1 MRNLL
6 LFMRFNGANYHG
18 WQVQE
23 NAASVQQTL
32 QDAIESVFGARL
44 PVTGCSRTDAGV
56 HARMYACNFR
66 TDSALSCEKIPLA
79 LNAHLPDD
87 VGVYACREVPQDFH
101 ARYSCTA
108 KRYVYRIRNSA
119 LRDPFEMGLA
129 AAVRFPLDEAMLH
142 AQAQDFLGTHDFAAF
157 AAAGGSVE
165 DTVRTV
171 THAAVTRTGE
181 TVCFAVQADGF
192 LYNMVRIM
200 TGTLLDIAAG
210 KLAQGSIPDI
220 LRSLDRTR
228 AGATAPPQ
236 GLYLQEVFY
245 PLDGNGCAI

>member
-6 LFMRFNGANYHG
+6 IYMRYNGANYHG

-23 NAASVQQTL
+23 NAVSVQQTL
-32 QDAIESVFGARL
+32 QDAIERVFGARL

-56 HARMYACNFR
+56 HAKMYACNFR
-66 TDSALSCEKIPLA
+66 TDSLLPCEKVPPA
-79 LNAHLPDD
+79 LNAYLPDD
-87 VGVYACREVPQDFH
+87 IGVYACRQVPPDFH

-108 KRYVYRIRNSA
+108 KRYQYRIRNSA
-119 LRDPFEMGLA
+119 LRDPFEVGLA
-129 AAVRFPLDEAMLH
+129 VPVRFPLDAQMLH
-142 AQAQDFLGTHDFAAF
+142 TEAQDFLGTHDFAAF

-171 THAAVTRTGE
+171 THAEVYRTGE
-181 TVCFAVQADGF
+181 TVCFEVQADGF

-200 TGTLLDIAAG
+200 TGTLLDIASG
-210 KLAQGSIPDI
+210 KLERGSIPDI
-220 LRSLDRTR
+220 LRSLDRSR
-228 AGATAPPQ
+228 AGVTAPPQ

-245 PLDGNGCAI
+245 AFS